1 MTADTKTLA
10 EWAVHERRY
19 LHQYP
24 ELSGQEYQTAAH
36 IRSRLQE
43 WQLELLTCPAPS
55 VVGLLRGTDGKK
67 TIALRA
73 DIDALPVNE
82 EGDKPYLSKHP
93 GIAHVCGHDGHT
105 AILLAAAKWLAEHR
119 AEVAPNVLFL
129 FQSSEEI
136 LPSGAQALVRHGV
149 LEQVDAV
156 FGLHLWKPLEKGKI
170 GISNGA
176 MMASSDDVRIVITG
190 RGRHGS
196 MPHETIDPIYVAGQ
210 VIAAVQGI
218 VSRRINPVEPA
229 VISIC
234 RLEAGTTYNI
244 IPNQAVLY
252 GTLRAQSEQ
261 TRQLLARE
269 LKQTVEALCAAW
281 GANGEVVVD
290 WGTPPVVNDERMSR
304 YAAEVAVRQFGRESV
319 AYVQPV
325 MGGEDFSYYLQEK
338 PGAFL
343 FVGMG
348 GENSKYPHHHPRFDL
363 DEEAI
368 PVGIELFVQLVK
380 HFS

>member
-1 MTADTKTLA
+1 M
-10 EWAVHERRY
+10 
-19 LHQYP
+19 
-24 ELSGQEYQTAAH
+24 
-36 IRSRLQE
+36 
-43 WQLELLTCPAPS
+43 
-55 VVGLLRGTDGKK
+55 
-67 TIALRA
+67 
-73 DIDALPVNE
+73 
-82 EGDKPYLSKHP
+82 
-93 GIAHVCGHDGHT
+93 
-105 AILLAAAKWLAEHR
+105 
-119 AEVAPNVLFL
+119 
-129 FQSSEEI
+129 
-136 LPSGAQALVRHGV
+136 
-149 LEQVDAV
+149 DAV
-156 FGLHLWKPLEKGKI
+156 FGLHLWQPLEKGKI

-319 AYVQPV
+319 AYVKPV
-325 MGGEDFSYYLQEK
+325 MGG
-338 PGAFL
+338 
-343 FVGMG
+343 
-348 GENSKYPHHHPRFDL
+348 
-363 DEEAI
+363 
-368 PVGIELFVQLVK
+368 
-380 HFS
+380 